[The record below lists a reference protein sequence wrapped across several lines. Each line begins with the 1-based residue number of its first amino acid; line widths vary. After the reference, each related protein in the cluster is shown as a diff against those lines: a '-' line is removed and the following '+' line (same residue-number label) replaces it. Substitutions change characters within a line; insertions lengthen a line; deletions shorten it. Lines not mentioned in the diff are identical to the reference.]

1 MRILLFGE
9 FSGLFNCLK
18 EGLVALGHEVYLV
31 SDGNGFKNYPSDFRY
46 DIKIP
51 QCLRKLST
59 PLNFLNLWLHKKRLR
74 GVDVV
79 FFVIH
84 LLCRDTP
91 NGTLRFIDI

>member
-51 QCLRKLST
+51 QCFRKLST

-74 GVDVV
+74 GFDVV
-79 FFVIH
+79 FFVDPSFVSRH
-84 LLCRDTP
+84 TKW
-91 NGTLRFIDI
+91 NDIKSP

>member
-59 PLNFLNLWLHKKRLR
+59 PINFLNLWLHKKRLQ
-74 GVDVV
+74 GFDVV
-79 FFVIH
+79 FLWIH